1 MQRFITLNVKK
12 ILFPIQQLTIGIVIS
27 SLCSSSVLAQSVLNR
42 AAVYKIRNQ
51 VEINRQNQSVW
62 NRAKLGEAI
71 IPQDKVR
78 TGANSRADLLFNEGT
93 LVRTGAGTIFR
104 FLPNKRNFELTSG
117 AALIMIR
124 PGKGQSNIITP
135 EARVVSQGTALF
147 VQHDPRNNASLVGV
161 LTNSPQGAVKVS
173 NANGE
178 VTIELNAGQ
187 FVSIV
192 NGVVGLVEYFV
203 LPMFYET
210 VELAA
215 GLGTGQEQLVAAE
228 SPEVQATINAIRQ
241 EAIAPLASQTAWL
254 KGFCRF
260 NVNLEQVSPL
270 LQWLG
275 LGVPGTEVSL
285 RLPQTDLFVIP
296 MRSLAGLAWLSN
308 YCQTNFQGNPI
319 RNKIIND

>member
-1 MQRFITLNVKK
+1 MNVKK

-241 EAIAPLASQTAWL
+241 EAIAPLASQVAWL
-254 KGFCRF
+254 NGFCRF